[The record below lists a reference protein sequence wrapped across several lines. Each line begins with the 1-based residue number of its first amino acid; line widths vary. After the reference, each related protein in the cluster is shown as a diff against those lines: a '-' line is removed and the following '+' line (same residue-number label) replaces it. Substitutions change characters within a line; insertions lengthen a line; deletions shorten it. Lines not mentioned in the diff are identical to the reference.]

1 MGFDKC
7 GGLKPSLR
15 IEIYKEELI
24 GSMGTG
30 VILWD
35 VQIQPVKQ
43 VIANQL
49 DIVMVDKVDKSVVI
63 DVAVPNYSNIK
74 KKEHGKESP
83 GSERAAG
90 EKVGS
95 ENNRG
100 PCGHLN
106 NEGVAPADPKKNI

>member
-1 MGFDKC
+1 
-7 GGLKPSLR
+7 
-15 IEIYKEELI
+15 
-24 GSMGTG
+24 MGTG

-35 VQIQPVKQ
+35 VQIQPVQQ

-49 DIVMVDKVDKSVVI
+49 DNVMVDKVDQKSVVI

-74 KKEHGKESP
+74 KKEREKESP
-83 GSERAAG
+83 GSERTAG

-95 ENNRG
+95 EDNRG